1 MDTDVDLTE
10 LDDWLGTLEELQLGL
25 EKDRASS
32 QTLNTSFSSTPNASQ
47 QTNRPSYVNRTF
59 QNDQKSPR
67 RAIPPVRESSVPLSY
82 STRETSSL
90 AEARSPVRKLSFAND
105 RTVSVQL
112 SQARLS
118 GSGEVPLNG
127 RACVHNALFGKGFKE
142 ATAERDLSSLLRDL
156 EVVEERMKELEQENN
171 VFTRRYS
178 LASSPTT
185 SQPVNSMSNGNGFTR
200 NDVQTRRS
208 DSVYTRAENGFIS
221 AQWAAEVNRDIKPEV
236 SVIKSVSSD
245 SAPPACLGAGDA
257 CVSPPTSPQPN
268 TPSMAL
274 LQATEAGLWCVQN
287 SPSRPQT
294 HTTTVGNGS
303 HVIASTEQHTNRPCP
318 TSPLRKTP
326 GLFPNGEAHY
336 MYQNY
341 ETQEKVIEEMKALA
355 AQRALRSPIYAND
368 VQLGTATSSPQTY
381 IPTSRQ
387 TPIPPP
393 RQYVESPHIVSP
405 NSCSSPVSQQ
415 QCQLVKKL
423 ARDGDD
429 DSSLSGISSWSP
441 GQPPATQKRDLIK
454 GTTLSPPSMTDRLSG
469 SLSPSSSTS
478 DKSGSDHADGNLALH
493 GSRRTLDQN
502 NVKKLVVRIFRPDKT
517 TKAIMIEE
525 RMNAG
530 EVASLLIE
538 KNFLKPST
546 SLAVVEKVPALK
558 IEHVFE
564 EHENVADCIL
574 SWPTG
579 SQNMLFFEERKD
591 HFGFIESPKLWFG
604 EEFAEVHRYN
614 SADAVQMMLNNIDQA
629 GFPEWRDYLYIRKPG
644 EKTWSRRLCV
654 LRSSGLYT
662 SKKNK
667 KTLASFS
674 IVHNH
679 WWLDTTK
686 STYAAR
692 IRLQTLFSTG
702 SGVNTCFLFLCNRR
716 ESFTSLGVSPSNSEI
731 WKATIRGLSK
741 CHGSNTTANSHDIR
755 CPHWT
760 SRDEWL
766 TERMHSAQVFLRYS
780 VFLSINSC
788 PAARRQ
794 CFKPR
799 RWNWFAL
806 DSKAK
811 LPWKQL

>member
-1 MDTDVDLTE
+1 MKVLQRVATTGDHSQRSKISFTD
-10 LDDWLGTLEELQLGL
+10 QSI
-25 EKDRASS
+25 KR
-32 QTLNTSFSSTPNASQ
+32 
-47 QTNRPSYVNRTF
+47 
-59 QNDQKSPR
+59 
-67 RAIPPVRESSVPLSY
+67 I
-82 STRETSSL
+82 
-90 AEARSPVRKLSFAND
+90 RK
-105 RTVSVQL
+105 
-112 SQARLS
+112 
-118 GSGEVPLNG
+118 
-127 RACVHNALFGKGFKE
+127 
-142 ATAERDLSSLLRDL
+142 
-156 EVVEERMKELEQENN
+156 
-171 VFTRRYS
+171 RYS

-185 SQPVNSMSNGNGFTR
+185 SQPVNSISNGNGFTR

-236 SVIKSVSSD
+236 SVMKAVSSD

-287 SPSRPQT
+287 SPSGPQT
-294 HTTTVGNGS
+294 HTTMVGNGS
-303 HVIASTEQHTNRPCP
+303 HVIASTEQHINRPCP

-326 GLFPNGEAHY
+326 GLFPNGESHY

-355 AQRALRSPIYAND
+355 AQRALRSPSYAND
-368 VQLGTATSSPQTY
+368 VQLGTATPLPQSY

-393 RQYVESPHIVSP
+393 RQYVESPHIVSR
-405 NSCSSPVSQQ
+405 NSCSTPVSQQ
-415 QCQLVKKL
+415 QCPLVKKL

-441 GQPPATQKRDLIK
+441 GQPPATQRRDMIK
-454 GTTLSPPSMTDRLSG
+454 GTTLSPPSMNDRLSG

-478 DKSGSDHADGNLALH
+478 DKSGSDHADGNSALH

-502 NVKKLVVRIFRPDKT
+502 NAKKLVVRIFRPDKT

-530 EVASLLIE
+530 EVASMLIE

-564 EHENVADCIL
+564 EHENVAECIL

-579 SQNMLFFEERKD
+579 SQNMIFFEERKD
-591 HFGFIESPKLWFG
+591 HFGFIESPKFWLG

-667 KTLASFS
+667 KTLASTDLIRILVLDSHFQLYTTTGGWTRLRAPTPHGFAFKPYS
-674 IVHNH
+674 AQDPASTHVFCFCATDEKALRH
-679 WWLDTTK
+679 WVCRLRIAKFGRQLFVD
-686 STYAAR
+686 YQNAVAR
-692 IRLQTLFSTG
+692 IQRQLAMTYGVPTGLHGMNGSLSACIQRKSSFDILSSSASTAALLPAGSASSLVAGTG
-702 SGVNTCFLFLCNRR
+702 SPSIPKRGFLGNNY
-716 ESFTSLGVSPSNSEI
+716 SLYDQRYPVAPMTKEASQQNQENSRPVSPLLTRNTSSCSAPRSPSYQNNP
-731 WKATIRGLSK
+731 AFTRGDHSPVARVNFVLPKSSPVTEDTSQDAK
-741 CHGSNTTANSHDIR
+741 
-755 CPHWT
+755 PHK
-760 SRDEWL
+760 S
-766 TERMHSAQVFLRYS
+766 MNY
-780 VFLSINSC
+780 I
-788 PAARRQ
+788 
-794 CFKPR
+794 
-799 RWNWFAL
+799 
-806 DSKAK
+806 
-811 LPWKQL
+811 